1 MAEGFQ
7 IKDSGERATFSSG
20 MIRDTEIGKTD
31 FTTIFDGPMADR
43 YAAHLSKAKA
53 KYPDLPDGTP
63 NWMQANGQAELIRF
77 RKSAFRHFRQWLRG
91 DRDEDHAAAV
101 FFNINGFEYV
111 RDRMAMAPP
120 APPVGETI
128 FKLAAAEPEPIEEGQ
143 PWPSVAPGTIW
154 QYKSRGNWGRHRYR
168 VLGTKE
174 PWKSVTDCHGFTV
187 LKDMETGQLAF
198 RTKEAETKFTALTS
212 THRGHFNEDTSAP
225 FAYLWREVAGE
236 SAPEP
241 AVKEPEKVY
250 TMEDLRDA
258 FFKCRD
264 ATDQGRAKAILMNVG
279 GSRYVTSVESCNLA
293 ATIQALNEA
302 SEAGA

>member
-63 NWMQANGQAELIRF
+63 NWMQANGPAELIRF

-101 FFNINGFEYV
+101 YFNVNGFEYV

-128 FKLAAAEPEPIEEGQ
+128 FKLAAAEPEP
-143 PWPSVAPGTIW
+143 T
-154 QYKSRGNWGRHRYR
+154 
-168 VLGTKE
+168 
-174 PWKSVTDCHGFTV
+174 
-187 LKDMETGQLAF
+187 
-198 RTKEAETKFTALTS
+198 
-212 THRGHFNEDTSAP
+212 
-225 FAYLWREVAGE
+225 
-236 SAPEP
+236 
-241 AVKEPEKVY
+241 VKEPEKVD

-279 GSRYVTSVESCNLA
+279 GSRYVTSVQSCNLA

-302 SEAGA
+302 TEAGA